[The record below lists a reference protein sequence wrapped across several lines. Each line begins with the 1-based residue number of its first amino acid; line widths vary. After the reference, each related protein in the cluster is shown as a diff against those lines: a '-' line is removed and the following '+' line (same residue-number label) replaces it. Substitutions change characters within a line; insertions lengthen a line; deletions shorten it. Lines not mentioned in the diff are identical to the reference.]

1 MHIIPNLSFL
11 WHLQDHAMKCESCNA
26 SRSSSP
32 PEAIARVA
40 ISNHQRRHYIDAAGA
55 IKDYFESAERGV
67 NRDCPEAEC
76 SGDRCTKS
84 TMLPMP
90 SKFIVVQLLRFRATE
105 NSAGKIDTEAKPFSS
120 VEIETCQGIC
130 TYEVVA
136 TVEHV
141 GTGLVGGIYLAYV
154 KQNHNWLLCDDHR
167 IASLGVNTNER
178 TRNAYLVVLRT
189 SELDDTSSPY
199 S

>member
-40 ISNHQRRHYIDAAGA
+40 ISNHQHRNYIDAAGA
-55 IKDYFESAERGV
+55 IQDYFESAERGV
-67 NRDCPEAEC
+67 NRDCPELEC
-76 SGDRCTKS
+76 PGDRCTKS
-84 TMLPMP
+84 SMLPMP
-90 SKFIVVQLLRFRATE
+90 SKYIV
-105 NSAGKIDTEAKPFSS
+105 GKIDTEAKPFSS

-130 TYEVVA
+130 TYNVVA

-141 GTGLVGGIYLAYV
+141 GTRMEGGHYVAYI
-154 KQNHNWLLCDDHR
+154 KQNDDWLLCDDHR
-167 IASLGVNTNER
+167 ITHLGFTTNES
-178 TRNAYLVVLRT
+178 TRNAYLVVLQT
-189 SELDDTSSPY
+189 TELDDTSSPY
-199 S
+199 A